1 MSRLDDLTD
10 RLIEAK
16 DPYLSIS
23 PGPTAVMKH
32 VVMRRSYMAF
42 KIAIKIVKSRKK
54 NEEWRTI
61 AMNSFSGPI
70 TGKLSAPFMRP
81 IQTRVAQTYVWASY
95 HSGPGLVIGAE
106 SKPDAKGEGRTWID
120 EPGRYKMVIVYHEA
134 NKAGPH
140 IDVHIGH
147 VSIIYKV
154 KPDLYEQHKFNSDG
168 SLTNASKAKI
178 IEHVRSEVANGARTP
193 QNLDHPDDQAT
204 YSWLTPEDGPDGYG
218 SGLSRQVV
226 SESEIDVYK
235 AYQDGPIEFF
245 APAISPNHS
254 LYLYQIY
261 PGDEK
266 RVPICIWG
274 MKNHHAPQ
282 VEERLHLKMI
292 DPADLDRYE
301 EKMDMSTSTA
311 KYDGSSVYLLIDKKG
326 TTAWSP
332 RISKKTGERIEYT
345 PKINGLAA
353 VGTNGTTDT
362 SMVVMGELM
371 FYREGKH
378 GEKEFLDHATSGGI
392 LNSHDLLPEDVKP
405 VVVVYRVD
413 RVGRNK
419 TVDMEF
425 WEQRE
430 LANEIVSKNP
440 EHLMLPELMSPQEA
454 KAQGYEGVVVCR
466 PGEGVTTAYKTKWW
480 TDNSDWVVDSV
491 DFVYSDKGN
500 VSGVVRM
507 TDLETG
513 KHFNMGPGQMGDR
526 AFCEHMMVNSEDYVG
541 TVFKVRSR
549 HGHVGR
555 AAKVV
560 EIHPDKGS
568 APPKY
573 IKV

>member
-1 MSRLDDLTD
+1 MVWLDDLTED
-10 RLIEAK
+10 FIKAK

-23 PGPTAVMKH
+23 PGIPSIIKPKTI
-32 VVMRRSYMAF
+32 RRAYNSTRIVYKVIQSRRKGMEWRA
-42 KIAIKIVKSRKK
+42 IAI
-54 NEEWRTI
+54 
-61 AMNSFSGPI
+61 NSASGPI
-70 TGKLSAPFMRP
+70 TGRMLSPFMGPVRK
-81 IQTRVAQTYVWASY
+81 RVNHAYVWASI
-95 HSGPGLVIGAE
+95 HSGPGLVIGPKE
-106 SKPDAKGEGRTWID
+106 KPDAKGEGRTWID

-154 KPDLYEQHKFNSDG
+154 KPDLYEQLKFNPDG
-168 SLTNASKAKI
+168 SLTNASKTKI
-178 IEHVRSEVANGARTP
+178 IEHVRSEVTNGARTP

-218 SGLSRQVV
+218 AGRSRQVV

-274 MKNHHAPQ
+274 MKNHHAPL
-282 VEERLHLKMI
+282 VEDRLHLKMV
-292 DPADLDRYE
+292 DPSDLDKYE

-311 KYDGSSVYLLIDKKG
+311 KYDGSSVYLLINKKG

-371 FYREGKH
+371 FYREDKNGKR
-378 GEKEFLDHATSGGI
+378 EYLDHATSGGI

-440 EHLMLPELMSPQEA
+440 EHLMLPELMTPEEA

-480 TDNSDWVVDSV
+480 TDADDWRIDSV
-491 DFVYSDKGN
+491 DFAYSEKGN
-500 VSGVVRM
+500 VSGVVWF
-507 TDLETG
+507 TSLESE
-513 KHFNMGPGQMGDR
+513 KQFKLGPGGVGDR
-526 AFCEHMMVNSEDYVG
+526 ALCEHMMVNEDDYVG
-541 TVFKVRSR
+541 TVCKVRSR
-549 HGHVGR
+549 HGHEGR
-555 AAKVV
+555 AAKV
-560 EIHPDKGS
+560 EEWHPDKGF
-568 APPKY
+568 APPTF
-573 IKV
+573 V